1 MRLRSAL
8 LTLGLAGSALLGG
21 GCGTIFS
28 GPNQR
33 IEVFT
38 EPPRAV
44 VTAGSQQILSPG
56 VLKLARKEA
65 MAVLIEHPGFKTRTI
80 VLTRKNNGYV
90 WVDLVGVAA
99 GALVGAAVA
108 AGVSADSSGS
118 VTISPEAGALVGG
131 IVGGTGVVVDYL
143 TGAGFRLEPPR
154 IVVTLLPDD
163 PE

>member
-1 MRLRSAL
+1 MRLRSVL
-8 LTLGLAGSALLGG
+8 LAFGLAGSALLGG
-21 GCGTIFS
+21 GCGTIFN
-28 GPNQR
+28 GPNQK

-38 EPPRAV
+38 EPPGAT

-65 MAVLIEHPGFKTRTI
+65 LAVLIEHPGFKARTV
-80 VLTRKNNGYV
+80 VLTRKNNGTV
-90 WVDLVGVAA
+90 WVDLASVAA
-99 GALVGAAVA
+99 GALLGAAVA
-108 AGVSADSSGS
+108 ASVSADSSGS

-131 IVGGTGVVVDYL
+131 IVGGTGLAVDYL
-143 TGAGFRLEPPR
+143 TGAGFRLEPAR